1 MFYTPSSL
9 LFFHLMKIL
18 FLHRTK
24 SFGGHSFEELF
35 TTIKQH
41 LKNCIYEDFYD
52 KTYASFWRNLK
63 AIKKME
69 SDVIH
74 ITGGIGYY
82 ALFLP
87 THKTILT
94 VHDTN
99 HYEFDLKGIKKW
111 LYGWLIYKLPIK
123 NVNYV
128 TTVSEHTKNNLIRFF
143 NIDEHKIKVIPN
155 CYPAEFKPVVKDN
168 FSKPVRIL
176 QIGTKANKNIP
187 QLIEAI
193 KELNIEL
200 TIIGKLN
207 DELKNTLN
215 QHKINYVTKTDL
227 SRNEIYQEYIN
238 TDIVAFVSLREGFGL
253 PIIEANVIGRVV
265 ISSNLSSI
273 PEVADNAAHF
283 VNPLNVSDIKNGI
296 VELIENK
303 PYRMQLIKNGFI
315 NAAKYHPIK
324 IAEEYRSL
332 YHQTITKQ

>member
-1 MFYTPSSL
+1 
-9 LFFHLMKIL
+9 MKIL
-18 FLHRTK
+18 FLHRAK

-41 LKNCIYEDFYD
+41 LKNCDYQDFYD
-52 KTYASFWRNLK
+52 KTYPSFWKNLK
-63 AIKKME
+63 AIKKIE

-111 LYGWLIYKLPIK
+111 LYGWIIYKLPIK
-123 NVNYV
+123 NVSYV

-155 CYPAEFKPVVKDN
+155 CYPAEFKPVVKDD
-168 FSKPVRIL
+168 FSNPVRIL
-176 QIGTKANKNIP
+176 QIGTKPNKNIP
-187 QLIEAI
+187 RLVEAI
-193 KELNIEL
+193 KEFDVEL
-200 TIIGKLN
+200 TIIGKLSN
-207 DELKNTLN
+207 ELINTLTE
-215 QHKINYVTKTDL
+215 HKINFVNKVNL
-227 SRNEIYQEYIN
+227 SREEIHQEYIYC
-238 TDIVAFVSLREGFGL
+238 DIVAFVSLHEGFGL
-253 PIIEANVIGRVV
+253 PIIEANAIGRTVITSN
-265 ISSNLSSI
+265 ISSM
-273 PEVADNAAHF
+273 PEVANKAAHF

-303 PYRMQLIKNGFI
+303 PYRMQLIQNGFI

-332 YHQTITKQ
+332 YH